1 MHTDYIQMSATIFVL
16 LLMHLFELQSD
27 SEEADGVSESLTET
41 EGEDGEDRD
50 ENQESNQE
58 EWASD
63 EGKTENQF
71 PNFSLTY
78 RPIFYPFLQG
88 FLNLSLQYYKN
99 LNKKFANPI
108 YTSITT
114 LATNCQLQSGQLR
127 KVR

>member
-16 LLMHLFELQSD
+16 LLMHLLKLQSD

-71 PNFSLTY
+71 PNFSLTC
-78 RPIFYPFLQG
+78 RPIFYPSFTRFLK
-88 FLNLSLQYYKN
+88 LELIVL
-99 LNKKFANPI
+99 
-108 YTSITT
+108 
-114 LATNCQLQSGQLR
+114 
-127 KVR
+127 